1 MSKERGPGD
10 SDDNNVIDRNATQTL
25 HLISAKNALR
35 FHLSVN

>member
-10 SDDNNVIDRNATQTL
+10 SDNNVIDRNATQTL